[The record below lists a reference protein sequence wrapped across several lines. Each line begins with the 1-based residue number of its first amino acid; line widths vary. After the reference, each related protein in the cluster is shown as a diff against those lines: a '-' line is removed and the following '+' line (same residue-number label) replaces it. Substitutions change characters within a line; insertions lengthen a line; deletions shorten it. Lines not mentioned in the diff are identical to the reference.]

1 MPVLRRRRAY
11 LSGKRKSTGM
21 FSFEFRN
28 DVGFV
33 EGSRWQYRNWE
44 VGAAKAGVAP
54 DANYHPKGVFLQF
67 YGPKMDPR

>member
-1 MPVLRRRRAY
+1 
-11 LSGKRKSTGM
+11 M